1 MYFSLDFTK
10 DEYIAIIDEF
20 RKNKR
25 DVRAVVTRN
34 TDGKEDKELETARS
48 GGKLLIPKDPKQ
60 FGSGIAGEEVDKRSL
75 VAEQNDASV
84 DGRVMKEEE
93 GCAESE
99 ISPYL
104 TLKEVKEDGSMD
116 ELRRE
121 TRKDGS
127 LEAWR

>member
-1 MYFSLDFTK
+1 M
-10 DEYIAIIDEF
+10 
-20 RKNKR
+20 
-25 DVRAVVTRN
+25 V
-34 TDGKEDKELETARS
+34 
-48 GGKLLIPKDPKQ
+48 
-60 FGSGIAGEEVDKRSL
+60 GEEVDKRSL
-75 VAEQNDASV
+75 VAEQNDVSV

-127 LEAWR
+127 LEAWRSLADRIERGFPGGMVYWSSMS